1 MFISF
6 SDNVKI
12 KNKTAH
18 VAGSNRLTIHAGQK
32 KMGHT
37 NELGNILKV
46 KTSMLWPYFEKC
58 FFTKH

>member
-6 SDNVKI
+6 SDNLKI
-12 KNKTAH
+12 KIKKTAH

-37 NELGNILKV
+37 NELEH
-46 KTSMLWPYFEKC
+46 FESQN
-58 FFTKH
+58 